1 MLADSSRIVKLYTY
15 IASPV
20 LVIRFLFHLIFYYSC
35 RYKELV
41 DEDLAREVYQY
52 KLKFKFCFFAFL
64 WGCRFDPYF
73 RSLFY
78 YRIGPSKASICRMF
92 AEDNSS
98 FTIICEELKSIT
110 MYHPF
115 ATIINAKRIGE
126 NFVVRNST
134 TIGNIKNNNDL
145 RPIIGDNVELGAN
158 VVVIGKITIG
168 NNVTI
173 GAGTIIN
180 KDVPDNAIVVGNPMR
195 IVRFKNK

>member
-1 MLADSSRIVKLYTY
+1 
-15 IASPV
+15 
-20 LVIRFLFHLIFYYSC
+20 
-35 RYKELV
+35 
-41 DEDLAREVYQY
+41 
-52 KLKFKFCFFAFL
+52 
-64 WGCRFDPYF
+64 
-73 RSLFY
+73 
-78 YRIGPSKASICRMF
+78 MF

-134 TIGNIKNNNDL
+134 TIGNINNNNDL